1 MDFICLEAGCY
12 PSILHPSS
20 PRMLPQPL
28 EMEVTL
34 SWYIHISS
42 CRPLWLRE
50 RKCLGTKSLSVSGE
64 VSQPSSPVPSHL
76 PSSFH
81 VQCFLPLASPPFWLS
96 YPAAFQQ
103 SGPRS
108 SLTPPR
114 TPCRPSVPLG
124 VLPFL
129 GYHGQTFCSS
139 VSAIHRYYPWI
150 PHWLVKCAILTFK
163 LECRL
168 PEGRRDA
175 SFTLFLTVVYV
186 R

>member
-1 MDFICLEAGCY
+1 MLSLHFAPIITQDAPSTSGDGGDFILRY
-12 PSILHPSS
+12 PHLLMSS
-20 PRMLPQPL
+20 
-28 EMEVTL
+28 
-34 SWYIHISS
+34 SG
-42 CRPLWLRE
+42 LRE

-96 YPAAFQQ
+96 YPAAFQR
-103 SGPRS
+103 SRPRS

-139 VSAIHRYYPWI
+139 VSAIHHYYPWI